1 MHLGPTPVVS
11 QQGSGAARG
20 DGDGS
25 RGNDNDLGYVH
36 DGSLKGKGKAR
47 KRHSELSSA
56 TKRPRQQG
64 KNIFYPFIYHNPD
77 RTLTRRG
84 GRVV

>member
-1 MHLGPTPVVS
+1 MPVHSGSTPEVV
-11 QQGSGAARG
+11 QQGSGAAGG
-20 DGDGS
+20 DGYGS
-25 RGNDNDLGYVH
+25 RSNDYDLGGGDNDLGYVH

-64 KNIFYPFIYHNPD
+64 KNIFLPIY
-77 RTLTRRG
+77 LS
-84 GRVV
+84 